1 MMATGELSKIC
12 KVSALTP
19 MGSFGDKLR
28 REREMRGVTL
38 DEIAESTKIR
48 RSHLEALEKE
58 DFRDLP
64 GGVFNKGFVRSYAR
78 FIGIDED
85 QAVADYAAVS
95 NEDAPPEDQFPLEV
109 HEKPDRKLNPRTSQL
124 PIIASVVALVFVVA
138 GYVVYRA
145 KHHQPE
151 SVAAS
156 VSADARNATGH
167 SQPIEEHESQTG
179 ASSERVTGTKAV
191 PVKENLPA
199 HPPESPIV
207 SAAPEKRTPTPDKA
221 LSSEHSFFIIIKAKE
236 DSWVSVVADGHR
248 VSHGILKADKQRF
261 VRAARQIVVK
271 TGNAGGI
278 DVSFNGKPLGAIGN
292 ESEARTLMFTP
303 TGAAQQ

>member
-1 MMATGELSKIC
+1 
-12 KVSALTP
+12 

-64 GGVFNKGFVRSYAR
+64 GGVFNKGFVRAYAH

-85 QAVADYAAVS
+85 QAVADYATVS
-95 NEDAPPEDQFPLEV
+95 TEVAPPEDQFPLEV
-109 HEKPDRKLNPRTSQL
+109 HEKPNRELNPRSSQL
-124 PIIASVVALVFVVA
+124 PLIASVVGLVLVVA
-138 GYVVYRA
+138 GYVVYHA

-156 VSADARNATGH
+156 VSADTRDAADN
-167 SQPIEEHESQTG
+167 SQPVEEHESPG
-179 ASSERVTGTKAV
+179 AESEKGTKAV
-191 PVKENLPA
+191 SVKENLPA
-199 HPPESPIV
+199 HQ
-207 SAAPEKRTPTPDKA
+207 PEKQVASAGAEKRSTAADNA
-221 LSSEHSFFIIIKAKE
+221 LSPEHSFFIIIKAKE
-236 DSWVSVVADGHR
+236 DAWVSVVADGRR

>member
-1 MMATGELSKIC
+1 MMAPKQLLNH

-48 RSHLEALEKE
+48 RSHLEALEQE

-85 QAVADYAAVS
+85 QAVADYASVS
-95 NEDAPPEDQFPLEV
+95 NEVTLPQDQFPLEV
-109 HEKPDRKLNPRTSQL
+109 HDKPDRQLNPRSSQL
-124 PIIASVVALVFVVA
+124 PLIASVVALVVVVA

-151 SVAAS
+151 SVPAS
-156 VSADARNATGH
+156 VSAATREPAA
-167 SQPIEEHESQTG
+167 QPIDDGSSH
-179 ASSERVTGTKAV
+179 ASPATDDVAAATKIV
-191 PVKENLPA
+191 PVKESIPHQQEGQIA
-199 HPPESPIV
+199 
-207 SAAPEKRTPTPDKA
+207 SAAPLKQTSTPDKA
-221 LSSEHSFFIIIKAKE
+221 LSPEHSFFIIIKAKE
-236 DSWVSVVADGHR
+236 DAWVSVVADGHR

-261 VRAARQIVVK
+261 IRAARQIVVK

-278 DVSFNGKPLGAIGN
+278 DVSFNGRPLGAIGS

>member
-1 MMATGELSKIC
+1 
-12 KVSALTP
+12 

-58 DFRDLP
+58 NFRDLP
-64 GGVFNKGFVRSYAR
+64 GGIFNKGFVRAYAR

-85 QAVADYAAVS
+85 QAAADYTAIS
-95 NEDAPPEDQFPLEV
+95 NEVAPPEDQFPLEV
-109 HEKPDRKLNPRTSQL
+109 HEKPDRELNPRSSQL
-124 PIIASVVALVFVVA
+124 PLIAAVVALVFVVA
-138 GYVVYRA
+138 GYMVYRA

-156 VSADARNATGH
+156 VSADTRDAAEN
-167 SQPIEEHESQTG
+167 SQPVEHDSTDAGTES
-179 ASSERVTGTKAV
+179 ARGTKAV
-191 PVKENLPA
+191 SVKESLPA
-199 HPPESPIV
+199 HPPERQV
-207 SAAPEKRTPTPDKA
+207 ASAEVEKRSTAAEKA
-221 LSSEHSFFIIIKAKE
+221 LSPEHSFFIIIKAKE
-236 DSWVSVVADGHR
+236 DAWVSVVADGRR

-278 DVSFNGKPLGAIGN
+278 DVSFNGHPLGAIGN

>member
-1 MMATGELSKIC
+1 
-12 KVSALTP
+12 
-19 MGSFGDKLR
+19 
-28 REREMRGVTL
+28 MRGVTL

-64 GGVFNKGFVRSYAR
+64 GGVFNKGFVRAYAR

-85 QAVADYAAVS
+85 EAVADYAAIS
-95 NEDAPPEDQFPLEV
+95 NDAAPPEDQFPLEV
-109 HEKPDRKLNPRTSQL
+109 HEKPDRELNPRSSQL
-124 PIIASVVALVFVVA
+124 PLIASVVGLVLVIA
-138 GYVVYRA
+138 GYVAYRA

-156 VSADARNATGH
+156 VSAATPEYTRQPTDEGS
-167 SQPIEEHESQTG
+167 SQPS
-179 ASSERVTGTKAV
+179 AAKDNVTAATKIV
-191 PVKENLPA
+191 SVKETVS
-199 HPPESPIV
+199 HQEERQVS
-207 SAAPEKRTPTPDKA
+207 SAAPVKQTPPLDKA
-221 LSSEHSFFIIIKAKE
+221 LSPEHSFFIIIKAKE
-236 DSWVSVVADGHR
+236 DAWVSVVADGRR

-261 VRAARQIVVK
+261 IRAARQIVVK

-278 DVSFNGKPLGAIGN
+278 DVSFNGRPLGAIGN

>member
-1 MMATGELSKIC
+1 
-12 KVSALTP
+12 
-19 MGSFGDKLR
+19 
-28 REREMRGVTL
+28 MRGVTL

-85 QAVADYAAVS
+85 EAVADYAAIS
-95 NEDAPPEDQFPLEV
+95 NEISPPEDQFPLEV
-109 HEKPDRKLNPRTSQL
+109 HEKPDRKLNPRSSQL
-124 PIIASVVALVFVVA
+124 PLIASVVALVIVVA
-138 GYVVYRA
+138 GYMAYRA

-151 SVAAS
+151 SVATS
-156 VSADARNATGH
+156 VSADTRDAGN
-167 SQPIEEHESQTG
+167 SQPVEEHEST
-179 ASSERVTGTKAV
+179 ATESATGTKAV
-191 PVKENLPA
+191 SLKESIPA
-199 HPPESPIV
+199 HQQESPIA
-207 SAAPEKRTPTPDKA
+207 SATPLKQTPTPDKA
-221 LSSEHSFFIIIKAKE
+221 LSPEHSFFIIIKAKE
-236 DSWVSVVADGHR
+236 DAWISVMADGRR

-278 DVSFNGKPLGAIGN
+278 DVSFNGRPLGAIGN

>member
-1 MMATGELSKIC
+1 
-12 KVSALTP
+12 

-58 DFRDLP
+58 DFRNLP

-85 QAVADYAAVS
+85 QAVADYAAIS
-95 NEDAPPEDQFPLEV
+95 NEIAPPEDQFPLEV
-109 HEKPDRKLNPRTSQL
+109 HEKPDRKLNPRSSQL
-124 PIIASVVALVFVVA
+124 PLIASVVALVILVA

-151 SVAAS
+151 SVAAA
-156 VSADARNATGH
+156 VSADSTSN
-167 SQPIEEHESQTG
+167 SQPVEEHEST
-179 ASSERVTGTKAV
+179 ATETKAV
-191 PVKENLPA
+191 PVKETLPA
-199 HPPESPIV
+199 HQPESHTA
-207 SAAPEKRTPTPDKA
+207 SAEPVKRMSTPDKA
-221 LSSEHSFFIIIKAKE
+221 LSPEHSFFIIIKAKE
-236 DSWVSVVADGHR
+236 DAWVSVVADGRR

-261 VRAARQIVVK
+261 IRAARQIVVK

-278 DVSFNGKPLGAIGN
+278 DVSFNGRPLGAIGN

>member
-1 MMATGELSKIC
+1 
-12 KVSALTP
+12 
-19 MGSFGDKLR
+19 
-28 REREMRGVTL
+28 MRGVTL

-48 RSHLEALEKE
+48 RAHLEALEKE

-85 QAVADYAAVS
+85 QAVADYAAAS
-95 NEDAPPEDQFPLEV
+95 NEVAPPEDQFPLEI
-109 HEKPDRKLNPRTSQL
+109 HEKPDRELNPRSSQL
-124 PIIASVVALVFVVA
+124 PLIASVVALVIVVA
-138 GYVVYRA
+138 GYVVYHA

-156 VSADARNATGH
+156 VSADTHDAAGT
-167 SQPIEEHESQTG
+167 SQPVEEHEST
-179 ASSERVTGTKAV
+179 AMESATATKAV
-191 PVKENLPA
+191 PVKEDLPA
-199 HPPESPIV
+199 HQ
-207 SAAPEKRTPTPDKA
+207 PEKQVASAELEKRSTAEDKP
-221 LSSEHSFFIIIKAKE
+221 LSPEHTFFIIIKAKE
-236 DSWVSVVADGHR
+236 DAWVSVVADGRR

-278 DVSFNGKPLGAIGN
+278 DVSFNGRPLGAIGN

>member
-1 MMATGELSKIC
+1 
-12 KVSALTP
+12 
-19 MGSFGDKLR
+19 
-28 REREMRGVTL
+28 MRGVTL

-85 QAVADYAAVS
+85 QAVADYAEVS
-95 NEDAPPEDQFPLEV
+95 DEVAPPEDQFPLEV
-109 HEKPDRKLNPRTSQL
+109 HEKPDRQLNPRSSQL
-124 PIIASVVALVFVVA
+124 PLIASVVALVLLVA
-138 GYVVYRA
+138 GYVGYRS

-151 SVAAS
+151 SVSAS
-156 VSADARNATGH
+156 VSAASRDAGSSTQPVEESSSVAPQNGPAATKVV
-167 SQPIEEHESQTG
+167 SAKES
-179 ASSERVTGTKAV
+179 V
-191 PVKENLPA
+191 PA
-199 HPPESPIV
+199 HQ
-207 SAAPEKRTPTPDKA
+207 PEKQVASVPPRQTSTPDTA
-221 LSSEHSFFIIIKAKE
+221 LSPEHSFFIIIKAKE
-236 DSWVSVVADGHR
+236 DAWVSVVADGRR

-261 VRAARQIVVK
+261 IRAARQIVVK

-278 DVSFNGKPLGAIGN
+278 DVSFNGRPLGAIGN

>member
-1 MMATGELSKIC
+1 
-12 KVSALTP
+12 
-19 MGSFGDKLR
+19 
-28 REREMRGVTL
+28 MRGVTL

-48 RSHLEALEKE
+48 RAHLEALEKE

-85 QAVADYAAVS
+85 QAVADYAAAS
-95 NEDAPPEDQFPLEV
+95 NEVAPPEDQFPLEI
-109 HEKPDRKLNPRTSQL
+109 HEKPDRELNPRSSQL
-124 PIIASVVALVFVVA
+124 PLIGSVVALVIVVA
-138 GYVVYRA
+138 GYVVYHA

-156 VSADARNATGH
+156 VSADTHDAAGT
-167 SQPIEEHESQTG
+167 SQPVEEHEST
-179 ASSERVTGTKAV
+179 AMESATTTKAV

-199 HPPESPIV
+199 HQ
-207 SAAPEKRTPTPDKA
+207 PEKQVASAELEKRSTAEDKP
-221 LSSEHSFFIIIKAKE
+221 LSPEHTFFIIIKAKE
-236 DSWVSVVADGHR
+236 DAWVSVVADGRR

-278 DVSFNGKPLGAIGN
+278 DVSFNGRPLGAIGN